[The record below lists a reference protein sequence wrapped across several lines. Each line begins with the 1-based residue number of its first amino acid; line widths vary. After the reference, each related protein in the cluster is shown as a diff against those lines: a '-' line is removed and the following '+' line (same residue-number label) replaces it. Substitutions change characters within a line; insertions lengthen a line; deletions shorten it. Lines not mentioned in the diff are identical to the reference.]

1 MDKLIEGFSLLGIA
15 SLAVVI
21 VVVVAATRRV
31 LEFAFP
37 ALQTKESTVEVE
49 QKAEGGKGPYRSPA
63 KVVVFK
69 SQAARFYKEVGL
81 YLMPYFYA
89 CLFAIP
95 NIEFVY
101 GPSAETYGGRVFM
114 ALLVAT
120 FSGLFYK
127 SVKKAIPGLFG
138 VTVENVSEKVFSIPP
153 K

>member
-37 ALQTKESTVEVE
+37 VLQTKESTVKVE
-49 QKAEGGKGPYRSPA
+49 QPEDGKGPYRSRA

-69 SQAARFYKEVGL
+69 SQAARFYKEVVL
-81 YLMPYFYA
+81 YLMPHLYA

-95 NIEFVY
+95 NIEFIY
-101 GPSAETYGGRVFM
+101 GKSAETYGGRVFM

-138 VTVENVSEKVFSIPP
+138 VTVESASEKVFSIPP

>member
-1 MDKLIEGFSLLGIA
+1 MDKLVEGFNLLGIA

-21 VVVVAATRRV
+21 VVVVAATRRILEFFFPV
-31 LEFAFP
+31 LE
-37 ALQTKESTVEVE
+37 TKETSVEVE
-49 QKAEGGKGPYRSPA
+49 QRKGGEGTYKAPA

-69 SQAARFYKEVGL
+69 SKAARFYKEVVL
-81 YLMPYFYA
+81 YLLPHFYA

-95 NIEFVY
+95 NVEFIY
-101 GPSAETYGGRVFM
+101 GPSAQTYGGRVFM

-138 VTVENVSEKVFSIPP
+138 VTVENVSDKVFSIPP